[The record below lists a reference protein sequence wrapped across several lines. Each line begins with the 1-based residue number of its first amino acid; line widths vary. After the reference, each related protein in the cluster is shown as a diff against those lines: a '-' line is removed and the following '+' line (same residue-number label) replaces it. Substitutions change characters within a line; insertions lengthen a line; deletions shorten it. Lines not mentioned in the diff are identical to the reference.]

1 MCLLMAKVLD
11 WYDDPTIQWATVGA
25 VVAGILF
32 VYIEVTLRNPY
43 YQFDVLKL
51 RTIRFGFLFY
61 FLLMVLNSS
70 SMFVNVF
77 TGIGMKLDNYQ
88 KRNIGQLVY
97 VGLFYRWHCNYLAQC
112 KGVHFKYLFSAGFL
126 FFRDYP
132 PCSCTSR
139 FKVPVY
145 TNG

>member
-1 MCLLMAKVLD
+1 MTTL
-11 WYDDPTIQWATVGA
+11 QSNGQRSGA

-32 VYIEVTLRNPY
+32 VYIEVTQRNPY

-88 KRNIGQLVY
+88 NATLGNWSMLGYFIGGIATIWLSV
-97 VGLFYRWHCNYLAQC
+97 
-112 KGVHFKYLFSAGFL
+112 KGVHFKYLFAAGFL
-126 FFRDYP
+126 FLGLSAMFMYFEVQGAGLYERINIQLL
-132 PCSCTSR
+132 S
-139 FKVPVY
+139 VLQA
-145 TNG
+145 